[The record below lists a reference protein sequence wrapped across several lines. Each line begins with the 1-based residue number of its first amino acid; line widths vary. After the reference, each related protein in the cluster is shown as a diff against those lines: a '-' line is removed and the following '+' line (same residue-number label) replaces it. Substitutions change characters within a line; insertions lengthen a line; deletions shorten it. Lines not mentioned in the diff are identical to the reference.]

1 MTGKKRGASHE
12 SVDAGTLLVTPNVAV
27 FLTVVYGLPL
37 HCELSFGLLTS
48 IIPWTSM
55 DFHDSKNAL

>member
-1 MTGKKRGASHE
+1 MTIVTGKKRGASHE

-27 FLTVVYGLPL
+27 FLIVVYGLPL
-37 HCELSFGLLTS
+37 HCCESSFGLL
-48 IIPWTSM
+48 TSM